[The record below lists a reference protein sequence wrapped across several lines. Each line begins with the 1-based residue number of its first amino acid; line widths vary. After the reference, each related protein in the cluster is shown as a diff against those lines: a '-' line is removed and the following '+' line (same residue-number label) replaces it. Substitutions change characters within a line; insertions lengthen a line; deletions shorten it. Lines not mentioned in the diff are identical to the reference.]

1 MALNRG
7 EPSRRARARASTAQ
21 GDRAMSTMD
30 GSRPHFRIEERFDDD
45 GVVRLALFGELD
57 LSVSEEF
64 RHRLGELRRGGLD
77 VRLDLSGLEF
87 IDSSGLRE
95 LIGAVSNSRRDG
107 WRVEV
112 GTDVQRTVRRLID
125 LVGVGSHIW
134 PAAAAATATGH

>member
-7 EPSRRARARASTAQ
+7 QPSGRARARASTAQ
-21 GDRAMSTMD
+21 GDGARRAMD

-57 LSVSEEF
+57 LSVGEEF

-77 VRLDLSGLEF
+77 VRLDLSELEF

-95 LIGAVSNSRRDG
+95 LIGAVSDSRRDG

-112 GTDVQRTVRRLID
+112 GTDVQWTVRRVID
-125 LVGVGSHIW
+125 LVGVGSYIW
-134 PAAAAATATGH
+134 PAAG